1 MAGNLLARYRPTLSS
16 LCHLMIFL
24 GNYDVS
30 TLYYDGPGDVP
41 GASGG
46 GYGYAIRTE
55 GRTATDPPAS

>member
-1 MAGNLLARYRPTLSS
+1 
-16 LCHLMIFL
+16 MIFL